1 MKEGIRQDLLEAGLL
16 SFSWGYSDPKLG
28 RLQLASD
35 PSPSSCVGKKKMS
48 VSEVNS
54 QGPMDQAVGREGRG
68 RAVLQLQ
75 WVHLL
80 TPGCTAAHL

>member
-16 SFSWGYSDPKLG
+16 SSSWGYSDPKLG
-28 RLQLASD
+28 PAGYTLPLIHPHQA
-35 PSPSSCVGKKKMS
+35 VWEKMS

-54 QGPMDQAVGREGRG
+54 QGPMDQAVSREGRG
-68 RAVLQLQ
+68 RAVWQ